1 MDKNLKWNNIKIERK
16 CEFEIKQNPQMIS
29 KTRSFKKSSKK
40 IIVENNKKLNSQF
53 QELDNKSIEIDN
65 YKLILEGMKKS
76 FNELQ
81 ERYIK
86 EINTKNINFTIQ
98 KEIEFGIKNVIDK
111 EKMQLKNDN
120 KLLNEKIIE
129 NNKEKQILENEINNL
144 KETIHNMENQIKN
157 YRIFSEKSENQ
168 FKETLN
174 LKEKKIIEL
183 SFENSK
189 VKELE
194 KQIEHLNELK
204 TENEYLTFINQNS
217 FNYLNIIIE
226 LNEHFQIY
234 SNIFK
239 NDFFIKNIYSLC
251 FYDFIFRIKN
261 DNISNLSKNIMNDN
275 IFNRDNNKKNIN
287 YSNSKIL
294 NYENNL
300 INQIE
305 NLILNCNIF
314 KDQYTY
320 FNSIKNSNISDLYSL
335 QKDKLKINLK
345 SILDTRLP
353 YLISFIRY
361 NIKNINNI
369 EFFGDVIYDKEGK
382 CNYIFDLIYNLIFQF
397 ESQIKKLEF
406 KNISKIKNSFINCIN
421 IMIENFN
428 ECKEIYIINSNL
440 DDEMLKNINFKTNN
454 FIYDVIDLS
463 NNKISKP
470 SFIFKLK
477 VKQLN
482 LSKNKFKLKDKLS
495 TNINQ
500 LDISD
505 NPISIRDINSFLINN
520 SFSKINLS
528 YIKIKDIN
536 ECKILSNFINSLN
549 KLEILLLN
557 NCKISLDILIELL
570 NNLNLNKIQEIYL
583 SNNQFSDAGMKVICD
598 FINKNESI
606 KKIEIRNCQITIK
619 GLRELK
625 NIKKKSSIKEID
637 LLGNILE
644 IGKALD
650 IINNIE
656 GIAFNL

>member
-1 MDKNLKWNNIKIERK
+1 
-16 CEFEIKQNPQMIS
+16 
-29 KTRSFKKSSKK
+29 
-40 IIVENNKKLNSQF
+40 
-53 QELDNKSIEIDN
+53 
-65 YKLILEGMKKS
+65 
-76 FNELQ
+76 
-81 ERYIK
+81 
-86 EINTKNINFTIQ
+86 
-98 KEIEFGIKNVIDK
+98 
-111 EKMQLKNDN
+111 MQLKNDN

-144 KETIHNMENQIKN
+144 KKTIHNMENQIKN

-226 LNEHFQIY
+226 LNEHFQVY

-261 DNISNLSKNIMNDN
+261 YNISNLSKNIMNDN
-275 IFNRDNNKKNIN
+275 IFNRVNNKKNIN
-287 YSNSKIL
+287 YSNSRIL

-314 KDQYTY
+314 KEQYTY

-353 YLISFIRY
+353 YLISFIKY

-382 CNYIFDLIYNLIFQF
+382 CNYISDLIYNLIFQF

-440 DDEMLKNINFKTNN
+440 DDEMLKNINFKSNN

-470 SFIFKLK
+470 FFIFKLK

-619 GLRELK
+619 GLRELN
-625 NIKKKSSIKEID
+625 NIRKKSSIKEID

>member
-16 CEFEIKQNPQMIS
+16 CEFEIKQNPQMKS
-29 KTRSFKKSSKK
+29 KTRTFKKSSKK
-40 IIVENNKKLNSQF
+40 IIVENNKKLNTQF

-98 KEIEFGIKNVIDK
+98 KEIEFEIKNVIDK

-144 KETIHNMENQIKN
+144 KKTIHNMENQIKN

-239 NDFFIKNIYSLC
+239 NDFFIKNIFSLC

-314 KDQYTY
+314 KEQYTY

-382 CNYIFDLIYNLIFQF
+382 CNYISDLIYNLIFQF

-440 DDEMLKNINFKTNN
+440 DDEMLKNINFKSNN

-583 SNNQFSDAGMKVICD
+583 SNNQFSDAGMKIICD

>member
-29 KTRSFKKSSKK
+29 KTRTFKKSSKK
-40 IIVENNKKLNSQF
+40 IIVENNKKLNTQF

-98 KEIEFGIKNVIDK
+98 KEIEFEIKNVIDK

-144 KETIHNMENQIKN
+144 KKTIHNMENQIKN

-226 LNEHFQIY
+226 LNEHFQVY

-275 IFNRDNNKKNIN
+275 IFNRVNNKKNIN

-314 KDQYTY
+314 KEQYTY

-353 YLISFIRY
+353 YLISFIKY
-361 NIKNINNI
+361 NIKNINNF

-440 DDEMLKNINFKTNN
+440 DDEMLKNINFKSNN

-536 ECKILSNFINSLN
+536 ECKILLNFINSLN
-549 KLEILLLN
+549 ELEFLLLN
-557 NCKISLDILIELL
+557 NCKISLDILNELL
-570 NNLNLNKIQEIYL
+570 NNLNLNQIKEIYL
-583 SNNQFSDAGMKVICD
+583 SNNLFGDGGMKIICD

-625 NIKKKSSIKEID
+625 NIYIKKTI
-637 LLGNILE
+637 
-644 IGKALD
+644 
-650 IINNIE
+650 
-656 GIAFNL
+656 

>member
-1 MDKNLKWNNIKIERK
+1 M
-16 CEFEIKQNPQMIS
+16 
-29 KTRSFKKSSKK
+29 
-40 IIVENNKKLNSQF
+40 
-53 QELDNKSIEIDN
+53 
-65 YKLILEGMKKS
+65 
-76 FNELQ
+76 
-81 ERYIK
+81 
-86 EINTKNINFTIQ
+86 
-98 KEIEFGIKNVIDK
+98 
-111 EKMQLKNDN
+111 
-120 KLLNEKIIE
+120 
-129 NNKEKQILENEINNL
+129 
-144 KETIHNMENQIKN
+144 
-157 YRIFSEKSENQ
+157 
-168 FKETLN
+168 
-174 LKEKKIIEL
+174 
-183 SFENSK
+183 
-189 VKELE
+189 
-194 KQIEHLNELK
+194 
-204 TENEYLTFINQNS
+204 
-217 FNYLNIIIE
+217 
-226 LNEHFQIY
+226 
-234 SNIFK
+234 
-239 NDFFIKNIYSLC
+239 
-251 FYDFIFRIKN
+251 
-261 DNISNLSKNIMNDN
+261 
-275 IFNRDNNKKNIN
+275 
-287 YSNSKIL
+287 
-294 NYENNL
+294 
-300 INQIE
+300 
-305 NLILNCNIF
+305 
-314 KDQYTY
+314 
-320 FNSIKNSNISDLYSL
+320 
-335 QKDKLKINLK
+335 
-345 SILDTRLP
+345 
-353 YLISFIRY
+353 ISFIKY

-440 DDEMLKNINFKTNN
+440 DDEMLKNINFKSNN

-650 IINNIE
+650 IINNI
-656 GIAFNL
+656 IKIYIFLLIF

>member
-144 KETIHNMENQIKN
+144 KKTIHNMENQIKN

-261 DNISNLSKNIMNDN
+261 ENISNLSKNIMNDN
-275 IFNRDNNKKNIN
+275 IFKKKNNEKNIN
-287 YSNSKIL
+287 LSNSKIL

-300 INQIE
+300 LNQIE

-314 KDQYTY
+314 LEQNKY
-320 FNSIKNSNISDLYSL
+320 FNSMKNPNITDLYSL

-345 SILDTRLP
+345 LILDTQFP
-353 YLISFIRY
+353 YFISFINY
-361 NIKNINNI
+361 NIKNINSI
-369 EFFGDVIYDKEGK
+369 EFFGDVAYDKDSK
-382 CNYIFDLIYNLIFQF
+382 CNYILDLICNLIFQF
-397 ESQIKKLEF
+397 KSQIKKLTF
-406 KNISKIKNSFINCIN
+406 KDISKIKNSFINCIN
-421 IMIENFN
+421 IMLENFD

-440 DDEMLKNINFKTNN
+440 DDEILHNIHFKTK
-454 FIYDVIDLS
+454 FLYDIIDLS
-463 NNKISKP
+463 NNKINTT

-477 VKQLN
+477 VKQLI
-482 LSKNKFKLKDKLS
+482 LSKNKLKLKDKLRI
-495 TNINQ
+495 NIKE

-536 ECKILSNFINSLN
+536 ECKILLNFINSLN
-549 KLEILLLN
+549 ELEFLLLN
-557 NCKISLDILIELL
+557 NCKISLDILIELF
-570 NNLNLNKIQEIYL
+570 NNLSLNKIQEIYL
-583 SNNQFSDAGMKVICD
+583 SNNQFGDGGMKIICD

-606 KKIEIRNCQITIK
+606 KKIEIRNCQITIR
-619 GLRELK
+619 GLSDLR

-637 LLGNILE
+637 LLGNKLE

-650 IINNIE
+650 IINTIE

>member
-16 CEFEIKQNPQMIS
+16 CEFEIKQNPQMKS
-29 KTRSFKKSSKK
+29 KTRTFKKSSKK
-40 IIVENNKKLNSQF
+40 IIVENNKKLNTQF

-98 KEIEFGIKNVIDK
+98 KEIEFEIKNVIDK

-144 KETIHNMENQIKN
+144 KKTIHNMENQIKN

-239 NDFFIKNIYSLC
+239 NDFFIKNIFSLC

-275 IFNRDNNKKNIN
+275 IFNRVNNKKNIN

-314 KDQYTY
+314 KEQYTY

-382 CNYIFDLIYNLIFQF
+382 CNYI

-440 DDEMLKNINFKTNN
+440 DDEMLKNINFKSNN

-583 SNNQFSDAGMKVICD
+583 SNNQFSDAGMKIICD